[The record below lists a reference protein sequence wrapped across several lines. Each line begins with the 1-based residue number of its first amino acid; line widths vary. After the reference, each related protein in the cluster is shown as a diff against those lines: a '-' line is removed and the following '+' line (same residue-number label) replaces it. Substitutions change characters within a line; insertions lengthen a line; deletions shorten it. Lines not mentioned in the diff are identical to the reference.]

1 MLTKIASKNT
11 DRTRRAAIELA
22 VQLPEDINEARAVL
36 VQLGELLEGFL
47 IRAPR
52 EVWTRPAHPVDPRS
66 GRIAHE
72 LALCWTAAGAVAL
85 APAAALLSRLL
96 DCELVSGFVLFSG
109 VAAASLV
116 FGQLYGVIFSAL
128 AVLAHNL
135 LSVPPAY
142 EFSVPTRG
150 ELVRAVGFVLL
161 AITLPAIA
169 GGAQRLRALAV
180 SGAWPLSA
188 AGRRSASPVLPE
200 APSVCPDK

>member
-150 ELVRAVGFVLL
+150 ELVRAVGFVLPGNHPAGDRGRGAEASCSGRQRRL
-161 AITLPAIA
+161 ASFRCWSSICIA
-169 GGAQRLRALAV
+169 
-180 SGAWPLSA
+180 SSA
-188 AGRRSASPVLPE
+188 GSAERMSR
-200 APSVCPDK
+200 